1 MNLAEK
7 IALIST
13 EYTQDDIGE
22 WTETQVKKVVF
33 ACVES
38 VTMSEF
44 YQAGMQ
50 GFKPE
55 YRMTVWMNE
64 YSDQDL
70 LEYKEKVY
78 TVYRTY
84 RKDDGRIELYVTER
98 KGDEADDES

>member
-13 EYTQDDIGE
+13 EYAQDDIGQWIE
-22 WTETQVKKVVF
+22 ERTETDVF
-33 ACVES
+33 AIVES

-55 YRMTVWMNE
+55 YRMTVWMTE
-64 YSDQDL
+64 YNGQNL
-70 LEYKEKVY
+70 IEYNDKTY

-84 RKDDGRIELYVTER
+84 RRDDGRMELYVTER
-98 KGDEADDES
+98 KGDEDDSE

>member
-33 ACVES
+33 ARVES
-38 VTMSEF
+38 ITMNEF

-50 GFKPE
+50 GFKPD

-64 YSDQDL
+64 YSDQEL
-70 LEYKEKVY
+70 LEYKGKN
-78 TVYRTY
+78 
-84 RKDDGRIELYVTER
+84 
-98 KGDEADDES
+98 